1 MASLEEL
8 RGVREQRQRQ
18 LAAALLALAIQ
29 LHVPLPARR
38 RNRLHATRE
47 EHISWRLLSQ
57 RNAPICAGL
66 HMAFDASGCMS
77 VSRSTQHACCP
88 RPDDCT
94 DQTVCSFYCWGKKDG
109 PHLHGHGV
117 SGEHAVPDAVCI
129 ARLEPAHRDTDQ
141 FAQRGLHKEMCIA

>member
-47 EHISWRLLSQ
+47 EHIFL
-57 RNAPICAGL
+57 A
-66 HMAFDASGCMS
+66 AS
-77 VSRSTQHACCP
+77 VPEECP
-88 RPDDCT
+88 HVRRAA
-94 DQTVCSFYCWGKKDG
+94 
-109 PHLHGHGV
+109 HGV
-117 SGEHAVPDAVCI
+117 
-129 ARLEPAHRDTDQ
+129 
-141 FAQRGLHKEMCIA
+141 